1 MFVCPHC
8 QRQFG
13 DENAL
18 SSHAKAKHRIRR
30 PRPEPDDEPSLAE
43 IAIEAS
49 WKHAAGL
56 PLDPLEES
64 MLDDTLLP

>member
-1 MFVCPHC
+1 MFACPHC

-18 SSHAKAKHRIRR
+18 SSHAKAKHRIKPARR
-30 PRPEPDDEPSLAE
+30 QRDDEPSLAE

-49 WKHAAGL
+49 CKHAAGL
-56 PLDPLEES
+56 ALDPLEES